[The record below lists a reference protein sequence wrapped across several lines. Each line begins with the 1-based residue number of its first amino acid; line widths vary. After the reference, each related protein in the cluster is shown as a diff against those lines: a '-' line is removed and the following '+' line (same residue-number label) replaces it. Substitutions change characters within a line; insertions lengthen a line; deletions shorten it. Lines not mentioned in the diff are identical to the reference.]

1 MKRFLAL
8 LLTLAL
14 LTGAACAEPLRP
26 RREAAPLSEAA
37 EEAPDPA
44 KDAPLPEEAPGTEA
58 PETEASKEEAP
69 KAEEAPET
77 PDAPDGLRPRRDGAA
92 HEAHHE
98 ARHDARWSDLPGE
111 EALQD
116 AETIEGSFTID
127 ENGVKTVYDLTLTLG
142 VVYPETSVG
151 DGEALELLAAHDF
164 GLTTSDQF
172 YVLELTAVPASG
184 AGAALTARVEMSSGL
199 VWRTQMLLRGET
211 TDPAPLELL
220 SGTLTLHDASSGETL
235 SHDTFSLQSDGLLTL
250 RDELY
255 GSTFETSIVPVRL
268 NADLAALLGD
278 AYAPL
283 LSRLEELQE
292 GETLTLGLLEYAL
305 PLAQALYRPAAD
317 DLVEALG
324 LDRGSIARDLLYLSG
339 TIALTPTR
347 NGLRITL
354 LTDSDPRSYHYK
366 FELDVDEN
374 GLHGD
379 VYESEDGG
387 YVSVG
392 RVEVDATDGLYVFL
406 EDYSSDGY
414 LSFDAH
420 EGYGASDEWSV
431 ALYGFSAA
439 LSYDLEGYGD
449 STHLLLNYNVS
460 DAGSGATVIEH
471 EASLRLVDDGG
482 VTTWTLNFLE
492 PMPSEGNGE

>member
-26 RREAAPLSEAA
+26 RREAAPLPEAA

-44 KDAPLPEEAPGTEA
+44 KDAPLPGEAPGTEA
-58 PETEASKEEAP
+58 PETEDSKEEAP

-98 ARHDARWSDLPGE
+98 ARYDARWSDLPGE

-127 ENGVKTVYDLTLTLG
+127 ENGVKTVYDLTLTHG
-142 VVYPETSVG
+142 VVYSETSAE
-151 DGEALELLAAHDF
+151 DREALELAADYF
-164 GLTTSDQF
+164 GLTPSDQF

-184 AGAALTARVEMSSGL
+184 AGAALTARVEMAQGL
-199 VWRTQMLLRGET
+199 GWKLPMLLEGQMT
-211 TDPAPLELL
+211 GQAPSQLL

-292 GETLTLGLLEYAL
+292 GETLTLGLLECAL

-317 DLVEALG
+317 DLVETLG

-366 FELDVDEN
+366 FELDIDEN

-406 EDYSSDGY
+406 EDYPSDGY

-460 DAGSGATVIEH
+460 DAGSGSTVIEH

>member
-14 LTGAACAEPLRP
+14 LTGAACAAPLRP
-26 RREAAPLSEAA
+26 RREAAPLPEAA
-37 EEAPDPA
+37 EESPDPA
-44 KDAPLPEEAPGTEA
+44 KDAPLPEEAPEPDA
-58 PETEASKEEAP
+58 PR
-69 KAEEAPET
+69 AEGSPET
-77 PDAPDGLRPRRDGAA
+77 PDDPAGLRPRRDAAA

-98 ARHDARWSDLPGE
+98 AHHDARWSDLPGE

-142 VVYPETSVG
+142 VVYSETSAE
-151 DGEALELLAAHDF
+151 DREALELAADYF
-164 GLTTSDQF
+164 GLTPSDQF

-255 GSTFETSIVPVRL
+255 GSTFETNIVPVRL

-292 GETLTLGLLEYAL
+292 GETLTLSLRECAL

-317 DLVEALG
+317 GLVETLG
-324 LDRGSIARDLLYLSG
+324 IDRGSIARDLLYLSG

-366 FELDVDEN
+366 FELDVGEN

-439 LSYDLEGYGD
+439 LSYDLDGYGD
-449 STHLLLNYNVS
+449 STHLLLDHSVS
-460 DAGSGATVIEH
+460 DVGSGATVIER

>member
-14 LTGAACAEPLRP
+14 LTGAACAAPLRP
-26 RREAAPLSEAA
+26 RR
-37 EEAPDPA
+37 
-44 KDAPLPEEAPGTEA
+44 DA
-58 PETEASKEEAP
+58 
-69 KAEEAPET
+69 
-77 PDAPDGLRPRRDGAA
+77 AA

-98 ARHDARWSDLPGE
+98 AHHDARWSDLPGE

-127 ENGVKTVYDLTLTLG
+127 ENGVKTVYDLTLTHG
-142 VVYPETSVG
+142 VVYSETSAE
-151 DGEALELLAAHDF
+151 DREALELAADYF
-164 GLTTSDQF
+164 GLTPSDQF

-184 AGAALTARVEMSSGL
+184 AGAALTARVEMAQGL
-199 VWRTQMLLRGET
+199 GWKLPMLLEGQMT
-211 TDPAPLELL
+211 GQAPSQLL
-220 SGTLTLHDASSGETL
+220 SGTLTLHDASSGETF
-235 SHDTFSLQSDGLLTL
+235 SHDTFSLQSDGLLTF
-250 RDELY
+250 RDELR
-255 GSTFETSIVPVRL
+255 GGTFETSIIPVRL
-268 NADLAALLGD
+268 NADLAALLGN

-292 GETLTLGLLEYAL
+292 GETLTLSLRECAL

-317 DLVEALG
+317 GLMETLG
-324 LDRGSIARDLLYLSG
+324 IDRDSIARDLLYLSG

-366 FELDVDEN
+366 FELDVGEN

-439 LSYDLEGYGD
+439 LSYDLDGYGD
-449 STHLLLNYNVS
+449 STHLLLDHSVS
-460 DAGSGATVIEH
+460 DVGSGATVIEH

-482 VTTWTLNFLE
+482 VTTWTLNFLK

>member
-1 MKRFLAL
+1 M
-8 LLTLAL
+8 
-14 LTGAACAEPLRP
+14 
-26 RREAAPLSEAA
+26 
-37 EEAPDPA
+37 
-44 KDAPLPEEAPGTEA
+44 
-58 PETEASKEEAP
+58 
-69 KAEEAPET
+69 
-77 PDAPDGLRPRRDGAA
+77 
-92 HEAHHE
+92 
-98 ARHDARWSDLPGE
+98 
-111 EALQD
+111 
-116 AETIEGSFTID
+116 
-127 ENGVKTVYDLTLTLG
+127 
-142 VVYPETSVG
+142 
-151 DGEALELLAAHDF
+151 
-164 GLTTSDQF
+164 
-172 YVLELTAVPASG
+172 LELTAVPASG
-184 AGAALTARVEMSSGL
+184 AGAALTARVEMAQGL
-199 VWRTQMLLRGET
+199 GWKLPMLLEGQMT
-211 TDPAPLELL
+211 GQAPSQLL
-220 SGTLTLHDASSGETL
+220 SGTLTLHDASSGETF
-235 SHDTFSLQSDGLLTL
+235 SHDTFSLQSDGILTL
-250 RDELY
+250 HDELR

-292 GETLTLGLLEYAL
+292 GETLTLGLRECAL

-317 DLVEALG
+317 GLMETLG
-324 LDRGSIARDLLYLSG
+324 IDRDSIARDLLYLSG

-460 DAGSGATVIEH
+460 DVGSGSTVIER

>member
-14 LTGAACAEPLRP
+14 LTGAACAAPLRP
-26 RREAAPLSEAA
+26 RREAAPLPEAA
-37 EEAPDPA
+37 EESPDPA
-44 KDAPLPEEAPGTEA
+44 KDAPLPEEAPEPDA
-58 PETEASKEEAP
+58 PR
-69 KAEEAPET
+69 AEGSPET
-77 PDAPDGLRPRRDGAA
+77 PDDPAGLRPRRDGAA

-98 ARHDARWSDLPGE
+98 AHHDARWSDLPGE

-127 ENGVKTVYDLTLTLG
+127 KNGVKTVYDLTLTLG

-151 DGEALELLAAHDF
+151 DREALELLAAHDF

-172 YVLELTAVPASG
+172 GVLELTAVPENS
-184 AGAALTARVEMSSGL
+184 AGAALTARVEMAQGL
-199 VWRTQMLLRGET
+199 GWKLPLLLEGQT
-211 TDPAPLELL
+211 TGQAPSELL
-220 SGTLTLHDASSGETL
+220 SGTLTLHDASSGETF
-235 SHDTFSLQSDGLLTL
+235 SHDTFSLQSDGILTL
-250 RDELY
+250 RDELR
-255 GSTFETSIVPVRL
+255 GSTFETSIVPKKIDHA
-268 NADLAALLGD
+268 NAVLLAD

-283 LSRLEELQE
+283 LARLDALQE
-292 GETLTLGLLEYAL
+292 GETLTISLLEYAL

-317 DLVEALG
+317 ELVEALG
-324 LDRGSIARDLLYLSG
+324 IDRDMIARELLQLPG
-339 TIALTPTR
+339 TLALTPMR
-347 NGLRITL
+347 DGLHITL

-366 FELDVDEN
+366 FEVDIGEN

-379 VYESEDGG
+379 VYESGDGG

-420 EGYGASDEWSV
+420 QGYGLSDGWSV

-439 LSYDLEGYGD
+439 LSYDLEGCGD

-460 DAGSGATVIEH
+460 DVGSGITVIER
-471 EASLRLVDDGG
+471 EASLRLVDGGG

-492 PMPSEGNGE
+492 PMPPEGNDE

>member
-8 LLTLAL
+8 LLILAL
-14 LTGAACAEPLRP
+14 LTGAACA
-26 RREAAPLSEAA
+26 AP
-37 EEAPDPA
+37 
-44 KDAPLPEEAPGTEA
+44 
-58 PETEASKEEAP
+58 
-69 KAEEAPET
+69 
-77 PDAPDGLRPRRDGAA
+77 LRPRRDGAA

-98 ARHDARWSDLPGE
+98 AHRDARWSDLPGE

-127 ENGVKTVYDLTLTLG
+127 KNGVKTVYDLTLTLG

-172 YVLELTAVPASG
+172 GVLELTAVPESS
-184 AGAALTARVEMSSGL
+184 AGAALTARVEMAQGL
-199 VWRTQMLLRGET
+199 GWKLPMLLEGRT
-211 TDPAPLELL
+211 TGQAPSELL

-235 SHDTFSLQSDGLLTL
+235 SHDTFSLQSDGILTL
-250 RDELY
+250 HDELR

-292 GETLTLGLLEYAL
+292 GETLTLGLRECAL

-317 DLVEALG
+317 ELVEALG
-324 LDRGSIARDLLYLSG
+324 IDRDSIARDLLYLSG

-366 FELDVDEN
+366 FEVDIGET

-379 VYESEDGG
+379 VYESGDGG

-420 EGYGASDEWSV
+420 EGYGASDGWPV

-439 LSYDLEGYGD
+439 LSYDLDGYGD
-449 STHLLLNYNVS
+449 STHLLLDYSVNDV
-460 DAGSGATVIEH
+460 GSGITVIER
-471 EASLRLVDDGG
+471 EASLRLVDGGG
-482 VTTWTLNFLE
+482 VTTWTLNLLE
-492 PMPSEGNGE
+492 PMPPEGIDE

>member
-8 LLTLAL
+8 LLILAL
-14 LTGAACAEPLRP
+14 LTGAACA
-26 RREAAPLSEAA
+26 AP
-37 EEAPDPA
+37 
-44 KDAPLPEEAPGTEA
+44 
-58 PETEASKEEAP
+58 
-69 KAEEAPET
+69 
-77 PDAPDGLRPRRDGAA
+77 LRPRRDGAA

-98 ARHDARWSDLPGE
+98 AHHDARWSDLPGE

-127 ENGVKTVYDLTLTLG
+127 KNGVKTVYDLTLTLG
-142 VVYPETSVG
+142 VVYPEASVG
-151 DGEALELLAAHDF
+151 EGEALELLAAHDF

-172 YVLELTAVPASG
+172 GVLELTAVPESG
-184 AGAALTARVEMSSGL
+184 AGAALTARVEMAQGL
-199 VWRTQMLLRGET
+199 GWKLPMLLEGRT
-211 TDPAPLELL
+211 TGQAPSQLL
-220 SGTLTLHDASSGETL
+220 SGTLTLFDASSGETF
-235 SHDTFSLQSDGLLTL
+235 SHDTFSLQSDGILTL
-250 RDELY
+250 RDELR
-255 GSTFETSIVPVRL
+255 GSTFETSIVPKKIDHA
-268 NADLAALLGD
+268 ND

-283 LSRLEELQE
+283 LARLDDLQE
-292 GETLTLGLLEYAL
+292 GETLTISLLEYAL

-317 DLVEALG
+317 ELVEALG
-324 LDRGSIARDLLYLSG
+324 IDRDMIARELLQLPG
-339 TIALTPTR
+339 TLALTPTQD
-347 NGLRITL
+347 GLHITL

-366 FELDVDEN
+366 FELDVGEN

-379 VYESEDGG
+379 VYESENGG

-392 RVEVDATDGLYVFL
+392 RVEVDMTDGLYVFL

-420 EGYGASDEWSV
+420 QGYGLSDGWSV

-460 DAGSGATVIEH
+460 DVGSGSTVIER
-471 EASLRLVDDGG
+471 EASLRLVDGGG

-492 PMPSEGNGE
+492 PMPPEGIDE

>member
-44 KDAPLPEEAPGTEA
+44 KDAPLPGEAPGTEA
-58 PETEASKEEAP
+58 PETEDSKEEAP

-151 DGEALELLAAHDF
+151 DGEALELAADDF
-164 GLTTSDQF
+164 GTTSFDQF
-172 YVLELTAVPASG
+172 YALELTAVPASG
-184 AGAALTARVEMSSGL
+184 AGAALTARVEMAQGL
-199 VWRTQMLLRGET
+199 GWKLPMLLEGRMTEQT
-211 TDPAPLELL
+211 PSELL
-220 SGTLTLHDASSGETL
+220 SGTLTLHDASSGETF

-292 GETLTLGLLEYAL
+292 GETLTLGLLECAL

-317 DLVEALG
+317 DLVETLG

-439 LSYDLEGYGD
+439 LSYDLDGYGD

-460 DAGSGATVIEH
+460 DVGSGSTVIEH

-482 VTTWTLNFLE
+482 VTTWTLNFLK
-492 PMPSEGNGE
+492 PMSPEGNGE

>member
-14 LTGAACAEPLRP
+14 LTGAACAAPLRP
-26 RREAAPLSEAA
+26 SREAAPLSEAA

-44 KDAPLPEEAPGTEA
+44 KDAPLPGEAPGTEA
-58 PETEASKEEAP
+58 PETEDSKEEAP
-69 KAEEAPET
+69 KAEEVPET

-127 ENGVKTVYDLTLTLG
+127 ENGVKTVYDLTLTHG
-142 VVYPETSVG
+142 VVYSETSAE
-151 DGEALELLAAHDF
+151 DREALELAADYF
-164 GLTTSDQF
+164 GLTPSDQF

-184 AGAALTARVEMSSGL
+184 AGAALTARVEMAQGL
-199 VWRTQMLLRGET
+199 GRKLPMLLEGRMTEQT
-211 TDPAPLELL
+211 PSELL

-235 SHDTFSLQSDGLLTL
+235 SHDTFSLQSDGILTL

-255 GSTFETSIVPVRL
+255 GSTFETSIVPERIDHANVVL
-268 NADLAALLGD
+268 LAD

-292 GETLTLGLLEYAL
+292 GETLTLGLLECAL

-317 DLVEALG
+317 DLVETLG

-439 LSYDLEGYGD
+439 LSYDLDGYGD
-449 STHLLLNYNVS
+449 STHLLLDHSVS
-460 DAGSGATVIEH
+460 DVGSGATVIEH

>member
-8 LLTLAL
+8 LLILAL
-14 LTGAACAEPLRP
+14 LTGAACAAPLRP
-26 RREAAPLSEAA
+26 RREAAPLPEAA
-37 EEAPDPA
+37 EESPDPA
-44 KDAPLPEEAPGTEA
+44 KDAPLPEEAPEPDA
-58 PETEASKEEAP
+58 PR
-69 KAEEAPET
+69 AEGSPET
-77 PDAPDGLRPRRDGAA
+77 PDDPAPLRPRRGAAA

-98 ARHDARWSDLPGE
+98 AHHDARWSDLPGE

-116 AETIEGSFTID
+116 ATTLQGNFTID

-151 DGEALELLAAHDF
+151 DREALELLAAHDF

-172 YVLELTAVPASG
+172 GVLELTAVPASG
-184 AGAALTARVEMSSGL
+184 VGTALTARVEMAQGL
-199 VWRTQMLLRGET
+199 GWKLPMLLEGQMT
-211 TDPAPLELL
+211 GQAPSQLL
-220 SGTLTLHDASSGETL
+220 SGTLTLFDASSGETF
-235 SHDTFSLQSDGLLTL
+235 SHDTFSLQSDGILTL
-250 RDELY
+250 RDELR
-255 GSTFETSIVPVRL
+255 GSTFETSIVPERIDHANLVL
-268 NADLAALLGD
+268 LAD

-283 LSRLEELQE
+283 LARLDDLRE
-292 GETLTLGLLEYAL
+292 GETLTISLLEYAL

-317 DLVEALG
+317 ELVEALG
-324 LDRGSIARDLLYLSG
+324 IDRDMIARELLQLPG
-339 TIALTPTR
+339 TLALTPTQD
-347 NGLRITL
+347 GLHITL

-366 FELDVDEN
+366 FELDVGEN

-379 VYESEDGG
+379 VYESENGG

-392 RVEVDATDGLYVFL
+392 RVEVDMTDGLYVFL

-420 EGYGASDEWSV
+420 EGYGVSDGWSV

-439 LSYDLEGYGD
+439 LSYDLDGCGD

-460 DAGSGATVIEH
+460 DVGSGITVIER
-471 EASLRLVDDGG
+471 EASLRLVDGG
-482 VTTWTLNFLE
+482 DVTTWTLNFLE
-492 PMPSEGNGE
+492 PMPPEGIDE

>member
-44 KDAPLPEEAPGTEA
+44 KDAPLPGEAPGTEA
-58 PETEASKEEAP
+58 PETEDSKEEAP

-98 ARHDARWSDLPGE
+98 ARRDARWSDLPGE

-151 DGEALELLAAHDF
+151 DGEAHELLAAHDF
-164 GLTTSDQF
+164 GLTTSDPF
-172 YVLELTAVPASG
+172 YALELTAVPASG
-184 AGAALTARVEMSSGL
+184 AGAALTARVEMAQGL
-199 VWRTQMLLRGET
+199 GWKLPMLLEGQMT
-211 TDPAPLELL
+211 GQAPSQLL
-220 SGTLTLHDASSGETL
+220 SGTLTLFDASSGETL

-292 GETLTLGLLEYAL
+292 GETLTLGLLECAL

-317 DLVEALG
+317 DLVETLG

-460 DAGSGATVIEH
+460 DVGSGSTVIER
-471 EASLRLVDDGG
+471 EASLRLVDGGG

>member
-14 LTGAACAEPLRP
+14 LTGAACAAPLRP
-26 RREAAPLSEAA
+26 RR
-37 EEAPDPA
+37 
-44 KDAPLPEEAPGTEA
+44 DA
-58 PETEASKEEAP
+58 
-69 KAEEAPET
+69 
-77 PDAPDGLRPRRDGAA
+77 AA

-98 ARHDARWSDLPGE
+98 ARYDARWSDLPGE

-127 ENGVKTVYDLTLTLG
+127 ENGVKTVYDLTLTHG
-142 VVYPETSVG
+142 VVYSETSAE
-151 DGEALELLAAHDF
+151 DREALELAADYF
-164 GLTTSDQF
+164 GLTPSDQF

-184 AGAALTARVEMSSGL
+184 AGAALTARVEMAQGL
-199 VWRTQMLLRGET
+199 GWKLPMLLEGQMT
-211 TDPAPLELL
+211 GQAPSQLL
-220 SGTLTLHDASSGETL
+220 SGTLTLHDASSGETF

-292 GETLTLGLLEYAL
+292 GETLTLGLLECAL

-317 DLVEALG
+317 DLVETLG

-406 EDYSSDGY
+406 EDYSSGGY

-439 LSYDLEGYGD
+439 LSYDLDGYGD
-449 STHLLLNYNVS
+449 STHLLLDHSVS
-460 DAGSGATVIEH
+460 DVGSGATVIEH

-482 VTTWTLNFLE
+482 VTTWTLNFLK

>member
-26 RREAAPLSEAA
+26 RREAAPLPEAA

-44 KDAPLPEEAPGTEA
+44 KDAPLPGEAPGTEA
-58 PETEASKEEAP
+58 PETEDSKEEAP
-69 KAEEAPET
+69 KAEEVPET

-98 ARHDARWSDLPGE
+98 ARYDARWSDLPGE

-142 VVYPETSVG
+142 VVYSETSAE
-151 DGEALELLAAHDF
+151 DREALELAADYF
-164 GLTTSDQF
+164 GLTPSDQF

-184 AGAALTARVEMSSGL
+184 AGAALTARVEMAQGL
-199 VWRTQMLLRGET
+199 GWKLPMLLEGQMT
-211 TDPAPLELL
+211 GQAPSQLL
-220 SGTLTLHDASSGETL
+220 SGTLTLHDASSGETF

-268 NADLAALLGD
+268 NADLAALLGN

-292 GETLTLGLLEYAL
+292 GETLTLGLLECAL

-317 DLVEALG
+317 DLVETLG

-420 EGYGASDEWSV
+420 QGYGASDEWSV

-439 LSYDLEGYGD
+439 LSYDLDGYGD
-449 STHLLLNYNVS
+449 STHLLLDHSVS
-460 DAGSGATVIEH
+460 DVGSGATVIEH

-482 VTTWTLNFLE
+482 VTTWTLNFLK

>member
-8 LLTLAL
+8 LLILAL
-14 LTGAACAEPLRP
+14 LTGAACAAPLRP
-26 RREAAPLSEAA
+26 RR
-37 EEAPDPA
+37 
-44 KDAPLPEEAPGTEA
+44 DA
-58 PETEASKEEAP
+58 
-69 KAEEAPET
+69 
-77 PDAPDGLRPRRDGAA
+77 AA

-98 ARHDARWSDLPGE
+98 AHHDARWSDLPGE

-127 ENGVKTVYDLTLTLG
+127 KNGVKTVYDLTLTLG

-151 DGEALELLAAHDF
+151 DREALELLAAHDF

-172 YVLELTAVPASG
+172 YVMELTAVPASG
-184 AGAALTARVEMSSGL
+184 VGAALTARVEMAQGL
-199 VWRTQMLLRGET
+199 GWKLPMLLEGQMT
-211 TDPAPLELL
+211 GQAPSQLL
-220 SGTLTLHDASSGETL
+220 SGTLMLHDASSGETL

-250 RDELY
+250 RDELR
-255 GSTFETSIVPVRL
+255 GSTFETSIVPERIDHANLVL
-268 NADLAALLGD
+268 LAD

-283 LSRLEELQE
+283 LARLDDLRE
-292 GETLTLGLLEYAL
+292 GETLTISLLEYAL

-324 LDRGSIARDLLYLSG
+324 IDRDSIARDLLYLSG
-339 TIALTPTR
+339 TLALTPTQD
-347 NGLRITL
+347 GLHITL

-366 FELDVDEN
+366 FELDVGEN

-379 VYESEDGG
+379 VYESENGG

-392 RVEVDATDGLYVFL
+392 RVEVDMTDGLYVFL

-420 EGYGASDEWSV
+420 QGYGLSDGWSV

-439 LSYDLEGYGD
+439 LSYDLDGYGD

-460 DAGSGATVIEH
+460 DVGSGITVIER
-471 EASLRLVDDGG
+471 EASLRLVDGG
-482 VTTWTLNFLE
+482 DVTTWTLNLLE
-492 PMPSEGNGE
+492 PVSPEGSDE

>member
-14 LTGAACAEPLRP
+14 LTGAACAAPLRP
-26 RREAAPLSEAA
+26 RR
-37 EEAPDPA
+37 
-44 KDAPLPEEAPGTEA
+44 DA
-58 PETEASKEEAP
+58 
-69 KAEEAPET
+69 
-77 PDAPDGLRPRRDGAA
+77 AA

-98 ARHDARWSDLPGE
+98 ANHDARWSDLPGE
-111 EALQD
+111 EAMQD
-116 AETIEGSFTID
+116 ATTLQGSFTID
-127 ENGVKTVYDLTLTLG
+127 KNGVKTVYDLTLTLG

-151 DGEALELLAAHDF
+151 EGEALELLAAHDF

-172 YVLELTAVPASG
+172 GVLELTAVPASG
-184 AGAALTARVEMSSGL
+184 VGTALTARVEMAQGL
-199 VWRTQMLLRGET
+199 GWKLPMLLEGQMT
-211 TDPAPLELL
+211 GQAPSQLL

-250 RDELY
+250 RDELR
-255 GSTFETSIVPVRL
+255 GSTFETSIVPARL
-268 NADLAALLGD
+268 DARFVALLAD
-278 AYAPL
+278 ACAPL
-283 LSRLEELQE
+283 LARLDDLRE
-292 GETLTLGLLEYAL
+292 GETLTISLLEYAL

-317 DLVEALG
+317 ELVEALG
-324 LDRGSIARDLLYLSG
+324 IDRDLIARELLQLPG
-339 TIALTPTR
+339 TLALTPTQD
-347 NGLRITL
+347 GLHITL

-366 FELDVDEN
+366 FELDVGEN

-379 VYESEDGG
+379 VYESENGG

-392 RVEVDATDGLYVFL
+392 RVEVDMTDGLYVFL

-420 EGYGASDEWSV
+420 QGYGVSDGWSV

-439 LSYDLEGYGD
+439 LSYDLDGCGD

-460 DAGSGATVIEH
+460 DVGSGITVIER
-471 EASLRLVDDGG
+471 EASLRLVDGGG

-492 PMPSEGNGE
+492 PMPPEGIDE